1 MKQAPGHDYIYIYIY
16 ICVFHYKNVGI
27 LNLQTVQKSVYRI
40 SCNLQAI
47 SDTYEIKGQSWL

>member
-1 MKQAPGHDYIYIYIY
+1 MKNHIKS
-16 ICVFHYKNVGI
+16 VFHYKNVGI